1 MFVWK
6 NFRNVFSGRDKLRRT
21 LRNFLHTNYISIYS
35 LLAGINPLAWDRTNH
50 RLRSWANGVSQ
61 TNNDCRQAYFSFPSP
76 SPVTSSFSLT
86 PTPWDA
92 FLSLSKPL
100 PSLNP
105 RWHSLDQTRSLA
117 RQNTPALQAT
127 HDVSWAAQTEK
138 HLCRQQCVL
147 VCQGLK
153 NSRSRSLRSCCHR
166 IELKTTSGKWS

>member
-61 TNNDCRQAYFSFPSP
+61 KNNDCRQAYFSFPSP
-76 SPVTSSFSLT
+76 SPVTSPFSLT

-105 RWHSLDQTRSLA
+105 RWRSLDQTRSLA
-117 RQNTPALQAT
+117 RQNTHALQAM
-127 HDVSWAAQTEK
+127 
-138 HLCRQQCVL
+138 RQQLSGSTDYFDNVMTKFIVNNRIYAWKTDVHL
-147 VCQGLK
+147 F
-153 NSRSRSLRSCCHR
+153 LR
-166 IELKTTSGKWS
+166 